1 MLGRPGAPATA
12 AAIKK
17 SREAAGFTSSS
28 RGRGDALPVEMT
40 PDAVREMLQR
50 IRVDGQRER
59 SQQKEDF
66 QRQRQMTPRGANPTA
81 TTAPASGGYRGQRAT
96 GGVYGQGQEKENA
109 AGVDVTKSFDPYN
122 PGASLAAAAAP
133 GGEFGL
139 SSMGFGAGAAGG
151 GSSAGAGY
159 GLGSELGTGAL
170 SSLSP
175 VG

>member
-1 MLGRPGAPATA
+1 
-12 AAIKK
+12 
-17 SREAAGFTSSS
+17 
-28 RGRGDALPVEMT
+28 
-40 PDAVREMLQR
+40 
-50 IRVDGQRER
+50 
-59 SQQKEDF
+59 
-66 QRQRQMTPRGANPTA
+66 MTPRGAAHPAGTAAAPT
-81 TTAPASGGYRGQRAT
+81 TGGYRGQRAS
-96 GGVYGQGQEKENA
+96 GVYGQGQEKENA

-122 PGASLAAAAAP
+122 PGAAAAAAAAP
-133 GGEFGL
+133 GGEYGL

>member
-1 MLGRPGAPATA
+1 
-12 AAIKK
+12 
-17 SREAAGFTSSS
+17 
-28 RGRGDALPVEMT
+28 
-40 PDAVREMLQR
+40 
-50 IRVDGQRER
+50 
-59 SQQKEDF
+59 
-66 QRQRQMTPRGANPTA
+66 
-81 TTAPASGGYRGQRAT
+81 
-96 GGVYGQGQEKENA
+96 
-109 AGVDVTKSFDPYN
+109 VDVTKSFDPYN